1 MLKNRTYAGKRVRL
15 YEENDRLGNLA
26 EISKIFAGIT
36 NKINDLCELVEN
48 DPAYEEYTD
57 DIMDYANHVLEMS
70 GYVKKDLEVLT
81 KKHYRYASMGE
92 SMVPRRILEGK
103 NDSGLRNGVIYSFLT
118 KRVGPIITNTLAEK
132 GFKAEV
138 HKPSPSEKIQRALI
152 DVKSKGGING
162 MKQFA
167 INYYD
172 GTEVIAISN
181 DKFMNG
187 VKDSKGFLFV
197 SPADNCVYGLPSTVL
212 QSNWKNLLL
221 DPRSERLGGSN
232 IATVIDAIGMRNE
245 ISLCDPDILRELAAS
260 NGFVYAMSQANADK
274 FKQELEEYK
283 AIK

>member
-1 MLKNRTYAGKRVRL
+1 MLKSRTYAGKRVRL

-26 EISKIFAGIT
+26 EIGKIFAGISS
-36 NKINDLCELVEN
+36 KISDLCELVEN
-48 DPAYEEYTD
+48 DPAYEEYTG

-92 SMVPRRILEGK
+92 SMTPGRILEGK

-118 KRVGPIITNTLAEK
+118 KRVGPIIANTLAEK

-138 HKPSPSEKIQRALI
+138 HKPGPNEKIQRALI
-152 DVKSKGGING
+152 DVTSKGGING

-167 INYYD
+167 VNYYD
-172 GTEVIAISN
+172 GAEVIAISN

-187 VKDSKGFLFV
+187 VKASKGFLFV

-245 ISLCDPDILRELAAS
+245 ISLCDPDKLRELAA
-260 NGFVYAMSQANADK
+260 NTGFVYAMSQANADK
-274 FKQELEEYK
+274 FNKELEEYK
-283 AIK
+283 ALK

>member
-1 MLKNRTYAGKRVRL
+1 MLKNRTYAGRRIRL

-26 EISKIFAGIT
+26 EIGKIFAGIS

-48 DPAYEEYTD
+48 DPAYEEYTG

-92 SMVPRRILEGK
+92 SLVPRRILEGK
-103 NDSGLRNGVIYSFLT
+103 NDNGLRNGVIYSFLT
-118 KRVGPIITNTLAEK
+118 KRVGPIIANTLAEK

-197 SPADNCVYGLPSTVL
+197 SPADNCIYGLPSTVL

-245 ISLCDPDILRELAAS
+245 ISLCDPDVLRELAAS
-260 NGFVYAMSQANADK
+260 NGFVYAMSQVNADK